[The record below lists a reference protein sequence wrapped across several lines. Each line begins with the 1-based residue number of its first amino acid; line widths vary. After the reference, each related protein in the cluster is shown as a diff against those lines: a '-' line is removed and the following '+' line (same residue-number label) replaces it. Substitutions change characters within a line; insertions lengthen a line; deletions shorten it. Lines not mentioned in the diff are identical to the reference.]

1 MKSIL
6 SALLVVALTFAAF
19 AEEWSASLLRSGD
32 VLNISIF
39 RAGEMDRSVRIEE
52 DGTFVFPLCGTI
64 EAAGKSTREVAKI
77 LESRLASQYA
87 DPHVDIF
94 VTSWGPRTIYL
105 LGEYK
110 SGSMSL
116 ELPQFGRMTA
126 LQAISTAGGFTESAD
141 LANVAVLRRKKGSDE
156 YIRIPVDVSVLLGN
170 AGTSEEVLMYPEDTL
185 LAPRAYKVAISGQ
198 VKNPCM
204 ISIETKR
211 PPRLSE
217 LVVQAGGLSNGADI
231 DNIVIV
237 RQDGEG
243 VRNTIIASLR
253 ADKPGEYKDDP
264 IIQPGDHV
272 IVTLAQKIY
281 VAGAVQDAKGLD
293 MPPESI
299 ITVSQAITLAGGFKS
314 VASRSKVTVI
324 RGTERIRVD
333 LSNLYSK
340 DGNLDKDITLQ
351 YGDIVFVPESFW

>member
-1 MKSIL
+1 MTLAVS
-6 SALLVVALTFAAF
+6 
-19 AEEWSASLLRSGD
+19 AEEWSSSLLRPGD
-32 VLNISIF
+32 VLSISVF
-39 RAGEMDRSVRIEE
+39 RASEMDRSVRIEE

-64 EAAGKSTREVAKI
+64 EASGKSTRAVAQE
-77 LESRLASQYA
+77 LEKRLATQYA
-87 DPHVDIF
+87 EPHVDIF

-110 SGSMSL
+110 SGSMSI
-116 ELPQFGRMTA
+116 ELPKFGKMTA
-126 LQAISTAGGFTESAD
+126 LQAISTAGGFSETAD
-141 LANVAVLRRKKGSDE
+141 LANVAILRRKSKDSDE

-170 AGTSEEVLMYPEDTL
+170 AGTAQEIIMIPEDTL
-185 LAPRAYKVAISGQ
+185 LVPRAYKVAISGQ

-237 RQDGEG
+237 RQDADG
-243 VRNTIIASLR
+243 VRSTLLASLR
-253 ADKPGEYKDDP
+253 AENPGEYKNDP

-272 IVTLAQKIY
+272 IVTLAQRIY
-281 VAGAVQDAKGLD
+281 IAGAVRDEKGLD
-293 MPPESI
+293 IPPESVL
-299 ITVSQAITLAGGFKS
+299 TVSQAITLAGGFTA
-314 VASRSKVTVI
+314 VASRTKVTVI
-324 RGTERIRVD
+324 RGSERIRVD
-333 LSNLYSK
+333 LSKLYSK
-340 DGNLDKDITLQ
+340 EGNLDNDITLQ